1 MSKTTFVVGIDGSD
15 AGERAVA
22 FAKTRAKAV
31 GDCAITLCYVIEW
44 SPFSFQTA
52 EENEQRHKRREEEI
66 SMAHERVL
74 DPAVDAA
81 KADGCDVTGIV
92 RHGDAAE
99 ILDDIAKE
107 QGAAQIIVGRVG
119 VRGLKERVFGGV
131 TGRLV
136 ASASVPVTII
146 P

>member
-1 MSKTTFVVGIDGSD
+1 MTKTVFVVGIDGSD
-15 AGERAVA
+15 AGKRALA
-22 FAKTRAKAV
+22 FAKSRAKAL
-31 GDCAITLCYVIEW
+31 GECTLTLCYVIEW
-44 SPFSFQTA
+44 SPFTFQTP

-74 DPAVDAA
+74 DPAVTEAEA
-81 KADGCDVTGIV
+81 EGFKVIGVV

-99 ILDDIAKE
+99 ILDALAKE
-107 QGAAQIIVGRVG
+107 HDAAQIIVGRVG

-136 ASASVPVTII
+136 ATATVPVTII

>member
-1 MSKTTFVVGIDGSD
+1 MTKTMFVVGIDGSD
-15 AGERAVA
+15 AGERALA
-22 FAKTRAKAV
+22 FAKSRAKAL
-31 GDCAITLCYVIEW
+31 GECTLTLCYVIEW
-44 SPFSFQTA
+44 SPFTFQTP

-74 DPAVDAA
+74 DPAVAA
-81 KADGCDVTGIV
+81 AEQEGFKVVGVV

-99 ILDDIAKE
+99 ILDNLAKE
-107 QGAAQIIVGRVG
+107 HDATQIIVGRVG
-119 VRGLKERVFGGV
+119 IRGLKERVFGGV

-136 ASASVPVTII
+136 ATATVPVTII